1 MALLSQLSPSSI
13 LGTLLL
19 LVSAPLVDPRSDS
32 PLQLL
37 ARVAITSLRR
47 LLFHPLSSIPGP
59 FSNALS
65 ELPATLALVS
75 GNQHVYYR
83 ALHERYGPVVRVSP
97 DEVSFVS
104 VEARDEIYGFRAGDV
119 DGQLQ
124 KGRALMEK
132 SPIFLGAVGKVD
144 GCTGVSLALDAE
156 HTRQRRAL
164 GYLFTNSALLQEEHL
179 LHVHVR
185 KLMDVFEKAAVESRA
200 LDFSSWCMSLRPVV
214 LWPCFSG
221 GREGRTMDETEAE
234 LVTYVAFDVMGDLCF
249 SSPFGCLSQASSTE
263 WSTSV
268 INVFVAATWTQ
279 GIRRLSGVGTYFET
293 LLTYLF
299 IPSAAAKWRTTHLSN
314 ARAATRRRLANGDHS
329 HPDFI
334 SQILSNSSS
343 KKELTPTEIELNMA
357 LFISAGTDTTA
368 TTLTGWTWYI
378 CAHPLIYRRLTQE
391 VRDAF
396 ESEEEIG
403 WESVR
408 KLRLLEATLLEALR
422 LFPPSA
428 ASQQR
433 IVSAGGATIDGFFIP
448 GGKTVAV
455 SPWASTRS
463 HLNFH
468 RPDDF
473 IPDRWLDEGKED
485 KLAASVPFGNG
496 PRVCVGRNLALM
508 EMLIITASLLWR
520 FEVEVCAGEFEER
533 NARWGELDS
542 GRMRAQKVFHSMTK
556 PALWVRLEKVR
567 RRASEGSTMER

>member
-1 MALLSQLSPSSI
+1 MTLLAQFSLSSI
-13 LGTLLL
+13 TGILLL
-19 LVSAPLVDPRSDS
+19 L
-32 PLQLL
+32 LL
-37 ARVAITSLRR
+37 AHLTVTSLRR
-47 LLFHPLSSIPGP
+47 LLFHPFSSIPGP
-59 FSNALS
+59 FSNAIS

-83 ALHERYGPVVRVSP
+83 ALHEKYGPVVRVSP

-104 VEARDEIYGFRAGDV
+104 VAARDEIYGFR
-119 DGQLQ
+119 
-124 KGRALMEK
+124 KGKALMEK

-164 GYLFTNSALLQEEHL
+164 GYLFTNTALLQEEHL

-185 KLMDVFEKAAVESRA
+185 KLMDVFEKAASEGRA
-200 LDFSSWCMSLRPVV
+200 LDFSAWCMSLRP
-214 LWPCFSG
+214 LFYQPAFPAE
-221 GREGRTMDETEAE
+221 GREGDWMRLTGEI
-234 LVTYVAFDVMGDLCF
+234 VTYVAFDIMGDLCF

-268 INVFVAATWTQ
+268 INVFIAATWTQ
-279 GIRRLSGVGTYFET
+279 GIRRLSGVGTYLEKF
-293 LLTYLF
+293 LTYLF
-299 IPSAAAKWRTTHLSN
+299 IPSAAAKLSSNVSSQDHVFDWRTTHLSN
-314 ARAATRRRLANGDHS
+314 SRAATRRRLANGDNS

-368 TTLTGWTWYI
+368 TTLSGWTWYI
-378 CAHPLIYRRLTQE
+378 CAHPLIYRRLVHE
-391 VRDAF
+391 VRAAF
-396 ESEEEIG
+396 EKEGEIK
-403 WESVR
+403 WEGVK

-433 IVSAGGATIDGFFIP
+433 VVPPGGATIDGFFIP

-463 HLNFH
+463 KLNFH
-468 RPDDF
+468 NPDEF
-473 IPDRWLDEGKED
+473 IPDRWLDGGKDD
-485 KLAASVPFGNG
+485 KLGASVPFGNG

-508 EMLIITASLLWR
+508 EMLIVTANLLWR
-520 FEVEVCAGEFEER
+520 FEIEVCTGEFGER
-533 NARWGELDS
+533 NARWGEDGS
-542 GRMRAQKVFHSMTK
+542 GRMRTQK
-556 PALWVRLEKVR
+556 
-567 RRASEGSTMER
+567 

>member
-1 MALLSQLSPSSI
+1 MTLLSHFSLSSI
-13 LGTLLL
+13 IGVLLL
-19 LVSAPLVDPRSDS
+19 L
-32 PLQLL
+32 LL
-37 ARVAITSLRR
+37 AHLTITSLHR
-47 LLFHPLSSIPGP
+47 LLFHPFSSIPGP
-59 FSNALS
+59 VSNAIS

-83 ALHERYGPVVRVSP
+83 ALHEKYGPVVRVSP

-104 VEARDEIYGFRAGDV
+104 VAARDEIYGFR
-119 DGQLQ
+119 
-124 KGRALMEK
+124 KGKALMEK
-132 SPIFLGAVGKVD
+132 SPIFLGAVGRVD

-164 GYLFTNSALLQEEHL
+164 GYLFTNTALLQEEHL

-185 KLMDVFEKAAVESRA
+185 KLMDVFKKAATEGRA
-200 LDFSSWCMSLRPVV
+200 LDFSAWCMSLRSVSSHTASLV
-214 LWPCFSG
+214 EGKG
-221 GREGRTMDETEAE
+221 GEWMRLTRKI
-234 LVTYVAFDVMGDLCF
+234 VTYVAFDIMGDLCF

-268 INVFVAATWTQ
+268 INVFIAATWTQ
-279 GIRRLSGVGTYFET
+279 GIRRLSGVGTYLEKF
-293 LLTYLF
+293 LTYLF

-314 ARAATRRRLANGDHS
+314 SRAATRRRLANGDHS

-343 KKELTPTEIELNMA
+343 KKELNPTEIELNMA

-378 CAHPLIYRRLTQE
+378 CAHPLIYRRLVQE
-391 VRDAF
+391 VRAAF
-396 ESEEEIG
+396 ETEGEIK
-403 WESVR
+403 WEGVK

-433 IVSAGGATIDGFFIP
+433 VVPPGGATIDGFFIP

-463 HLNFH
+463 KLNFH
-468 RPDDF
+468 NSDEF
-473 IPDRWLDEGKED
+473 IPDRWLDGGKDD
-485 KLAASVPFGNG
+485 KLGASVPFGNG
-496 PRVCVGRNLALM
+496 PRVCVGRNLAFM

-520 FEVEVCAGEFEER
+520 FEIEVCKEEFGER
-533 NARWGELDS
+533 NARWGEDGS
-542 GRMRAQKVFHSMTK
+542 GRMRTQKVFHSMTK
-556 PALWVRLEKVR
+556 PELWVRLKEVQR
-567 RRASEGSTMER
+567 